1 MIIKVEFN
9 NVVIVN
15 NNYYYSLKSR
25 SIVAEYLQGQEDLKL
40 IGLLL
45 RILSGFVW
53 PVRCDVICI
62 ILYNNFVQCSS
73 IMAFELLCI
82 RVTGCHMVSL

>member
-1 MIIKVEFN
+1 MIIKVELN

-25 SIVAEYLQGQEDLKL
+25 SIVAEYLQSQEDLKL
-40 IGLLL
+40 IDLLL

-53 PVRCDVICI
+53 PVRCDLICI
-62 ILYNNFVQCSS
+62 RTIILSN
-73 IMAFELLCI
+73 AAA
-82 RVTGCHMVSL
+82 